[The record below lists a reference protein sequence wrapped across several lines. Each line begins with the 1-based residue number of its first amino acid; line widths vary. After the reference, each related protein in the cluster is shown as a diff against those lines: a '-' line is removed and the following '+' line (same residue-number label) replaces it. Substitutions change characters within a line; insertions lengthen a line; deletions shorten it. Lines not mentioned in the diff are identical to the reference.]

1 MSTYQTSAGA
11 HGISKEGNILA
22 SNYANRP
29 DDERFDTLPEL
40 IAFCNADSH
49 NMTSRVIDTHS
60 LNIVGEFDE
69 SNISQGN
76 LTVEYDCPKTGG
88 SVISQPTN
96 WSAGQLAT
104 LAGAPAGYIKD
115 LPAPLAA
122 DCLTWG
128 LRHNRGREI
137 IKTYDHVDGGQLRAA
152 TGPDYGR
159 ILNREMLAPV
169 AKIAEAGQWKVPG
182 SMVGYGQSTTY
193 DPHAITGSTLFA
205 SDRDMFGFLC
215 DDLNPIEIGK
225 LPNGEPDLV
234 FRGFYWWN
242 SEVGSKTAGL
252 ACMYLRGVCAN
263 RNLWGVENFQE
274 IKIRHT
280 KNAVCRFYDEMA
292 PALETYSQN
301 RTSDLLAGVEAAKST
316 KIARDDDDRL
326 EFLTKRAGLSARMA
340 RAAMARHIV
349 EEQKPVASVWDAA
362 QAITA
367 IARDIPHQ
375 DQRVMIERKAGAIL
389 DKVA

>member
-1 MSTYQTSAGA
+1 MDAYKTSAIQ
-11 HGISKEGNILA
+11 HGISSEGSHLA

-29 DDERFDTLPEL
+29 EDERFDTLEEL
-40 IAFCNADSH
+40 VAFANTDCQG
-49 NMTSRVIDTHS
+49 MTSRVVDTHK
-60 LNIVGEFDE
+60 LNIVGKFDQE
-69 SNISQGN
+69 NISQGE
-76 LTVEYDCPKTGG
+76 LRVEYDCPKTGA
-88 SVISQPTN
+88 VISSEPTN

-137 IKTYDHVDGGQLRAA
+137 IKTYDHRDGGNLRAA

-169 AKIAEAGQWKVPG
+169 VKVANEGQWKVPG
-182 SMVGYGQSTTY
+182 SMSVNGTY
-193 DPHAITGSTLFA
+193 DPNASTGSTLFA

-252 ACMYLRGVCAN
+252 ACMYLRGVCQN
-263 RNLWGVENFQE
+263 RNLWGVENFEE

-280 KNAVCRFYDEMA
+280 KNAVYRFYDEMA
-292 PALETYSQN
+292 PALETYSHHS
-301 RTSDLLAGVEAAKST
+301 TSTLLAGVEAARDA
-316 KIARDDDDRL
+316 KIAKDDDDAL
-326 EFLTKRAGLSARMA
+326 EFLTKRGGLSARMA
-340 RAAMARHIV
+340 KAAMARHIQ
-349 EEQKPVASVWDAA
+349 EEQKPIRNVWDAA
-362 QAITA
+362 QGITA

-375 DQRVMIERKAGAIL
+375 DARVNLERKAGALL
-389 DKVA
+389 DKIAA

>member
-1 MSTYQTSAGA
+1 MSTYQTAAAS
-11 HGISKEGNILA
+11 HCISKEGQKLA

-29 DDERFDTLPEL
+29 ADERFDSLEEL
-40 IAFCNADSH
+40 AAFCNADSA
-49 NMTSRVIDTHS
+49 NMTSRVIDTHN
-60 LNIVGEFDE
+60 LTIVGEFDE
-69 SNISQGN
+69 ENIRQGD
-76 LTVEYDCPKTGG
+76 LRVEYECPKTQQF
-88 SVISQPTN
+88 ISSEPTN
-96 WSAGQLAT
+96 WSAGQLST

-137 IKTYDHVDGGQLRAA
+137 IKTYDRRNGGDLRAA

-159 ILNREMLAPV
+159 ILNKEMLRPV
-169 AKIAEAGQWKVPG
+169 LKVANESAWKIPG
-182 SMVGYGQSTTY
+182 SMVGFSGEY
-193 DPHAITGSTLFA
+193 DPYAITGSTLFA

-252 ACMYLRGVCAN
+252 ACMYLRGVCMN

-280 KNAVCRFYDEMA
+280 KNALHRFYDEMA
-292 PALETYSQN
+292 PALETYGQHS
-301 RTSDLLAGVEAAKST
+301 THTLLAGVEAAKSA
-316 KIARDDDDRL
+316 KIAKDEDDAL
-326 EFLTKRAGLSARMA
+326 EFLTKRAGLSGRMA
-340 RAAMARHIV
+340 KAAQARHLI
-349 EEQKPVASVWDAA
+349 EEKKPIRSVWDAA
-362 QAITA
+362 QGITA
-367 IARDIPHQ
+367 IARDIVHQ
-375 DQRVMIERKAGAIL
+375 DARVAIERKAGALL
-389 DKVA
+389 DKVAA

>member
-1 MSTYQTSAGA
+1 MDAYKTSAIQ
-11 HGISKEGNILA
+11 HGISSEGSHLA

-29 DDERFDTLPEL
+29 EDERFDTLEEL
-40 IAFCNADSH
+40 VAFANTDCQG
-49 NMTSRVIDTHS
+49 MTSRVVDTHK
-60 LNIVGEFDE
+60 LNIVGKFDQE
-69 SNISQGN
+69 NISQGE
-76 LTVEYDCPKTGG
+76 LRVEYDCPKTGA
-88 SVISQPTN
+88 VISSEPTN

-137 IKTYDHVDGGQLRAA
+137 IKTYDHRDGGNLRAA

-169 AKIAEAGQWKVPG
+169 VKVANEGQWKVPG
-182 SMVGYGQSTTY
+182 SMSVNGTY
-193 DPHAITGSTLFA
+193 DPHASTGSTLFA

-252 ACMYLRGVCAN
+252 ACMYLRGVCQN
-263 RNLWGVENFQE
+263 RNLWGVENFEE

-280 KNAVCRFYDEMA
+280 KNAVYRFYDEMA
-292 PALETYSQN
+292 PALETYSHHS
-301 RTSDLLAGVEAAKST
+301 TSTLLAGVEAARDA
-316 KIARDDDDRL
+316 KIAKDDDDAL
-326 EFLTKRAGLSARMA
+326 EFLTKRGGLSARMA
-340 RAAMARHIV
+340 KAAMARHIQ
-349 EEQKPVASVWDAA
+349 EEQKPIRNVWDAA
-362 QAITA
+362 QGITA

-375 DQRVMIERKAGAIL
+375 DARVNLERKAGALL
-389 DKVA
+389 DKIAA